1 MDLGITHL
9 ASSWASVYS
18 NSAAT
23 RTAIGFAHVG
33 GLVIS
38 GGTALSADR
47 AVLRAGRAGHAM
59 RERQAADL
67 ATTHRIVVAALAVV
81 VASGV
86 LLMLSD
92 LDTYLVSKTFWIK
105 MAAIAALGVN
115 GALMMAIGRRI
126 ERGHDGSWTALR
138 AAAMTSMT
146 LWLVTTLLGAALP
159 NVG

>member
-1 MDLGITHL
+1 MDLGIAHL

-33 GLVIS
+33 GLVVS

-59 RERQAADL
+59 RERQAAEL
-67 ATTHRIVVAALAVV
+67 ATTHRVVVAALIVV
-81 VASGV
+81 VFSGL
-86 LLMLSD
+86 LLMFSD

-105 MAAIAALGVN
+105 MAAIAALGAN
-115 GALMMAIGRRI
+115 GGLMMAIGRRI
-126 ERGHDGSWTALR
+126 ERGDDGSWTALR
-138 AAAMTSMT
+138 AAALTSMT
-146 LWLVTTLLGAALP
+146 LWLLTTLLGAALP

>member
-1 MDLGITHL
+1 MDLGLTHL

-33 GLVIS
+33 GLVVS

-47 AVLRAGRAGHAM
+47 AVLRASKAGQAI
-59 RERQAADL
+59 RERQAAEF
-67 ATTHRIVVAALAVV
+67 AITHRVVVATLAIV
-81 VASGV
+81 VASGA

-105 MAAIAALGVN
+105 MAAIAVLSVN
-115 GALMMAIGRRI
+115 GVVMVAIGRRI
-126 ERGHDGSWTALR
+126 ERGHDGWMALR
-138 AAAMTSMT
+138 AAAITSMT
-146 LWLVTTLLGAALP
+146 FWLLTTLLGSALP